1 MVSETQNQKHQRGE
15 LMMTQKVLPFKLGI
29 TEEKLTAHAGLAVFG
44 EFVHATGM
52 LTEANRALRG
62 PGSGA
67 GYKPSQYVEP
77 LILMLQ
83 GGGRALEDLRVIRN
97 DTALCELMGIEEMPS
112 SDAVGD
118 WLRRQ
123 GRGEGLSGL
132 AIVRQ
137 LVVRRALNLDTTTD
151 YTLDIDATQIVAEKE
166 GTKMTYKG
174 ERGYMPIVGHLA
186 ENGLIVGEEFRQG
199 NDAPAARNLEFIK
212 YCAGQM
218 PEGKRITNLR
228 SDSAAYQAD
237 IINWCEEDDN
247 ARVLFAIGADM
258 DAGVKA
264 VIRTISPE
272 AWSPY
277 QDGHIA
283 ETVHSMNRTKKAFRL
298 IAIRRPA
305 QMDLLTGQDKTSERY
320 TVIASNRT
328 ETAQETVAWYN
339 RRGDA
344 SENRIKDLK
353 IGFGMERM
361 PCGDFAANAM
371 FFRLGTIAYDMFV
384 LFKVLA
390 LSGQWRNAQVQTV
403 RWRLFHVAGK
413 VVRHGRRL
421 ILKVSAWVHEML
433 AEIRA
438 RSRELACA
446 P

>member
-15 LMMTQKVLPFKLGI
+15 IIMTQTVLPFKLGI
-29 TEEKLTAHAGLAVFG
+29 TEEKLTAHAGLAIFG
-44 EFVHATGM
+44 EFIHATGM
-52 LTEANRALRG
+52 LTEVDKALKG

-77 LILMLQ
+77 LMLMIQ

-97 DTALCELMGIEEMPS
+97 DAALCELMGIEEMPS

-118 WLRRQ
+118 WLRRR
-123 GRGEGLSGL
+123 GRGDGLPGL
-132 AIVRQ
+132 AVVRQ
-137 LVVRRALNLDTTTD
+137 LVVRRALNRDTTTD

-166 GTKMTYKG
+166 EAKITYKG

-186 ENGLIVGEEFRQG
+186 ENGLIIGEEFRQG
-199 NDAPAARNLEFIK
+199 NDAPGARNLEFIK

-218 PEGKRITNLR
+218 PAGRRIANLR

-237 IINWCEEDDN
+237 IINWCEGGN
-247 ARVLFAIGADM
+247 NSPVLFAIGADL
-258 DAGVKA
+258 DAGVRA
-264 VIRTISPE
+264 AISAIAPQE
-272 AWSPY
+272 WSPY

-298 IAIRRPA
+298 IVIRRSA
-305 QMDLLTGQDKTSERY
+305 QMDLLTGQEKASERY

-371 FFRLGTIAYDMFV
+371 FFRLGTIAYNLFV
-384 LFKVLA
+384 LFKVSA
-390 LSGQWRNAQVQTV
+390 LSGQWRHVQVQTL
-403 RWRLFHVAGK
+403 RWRLYHAAGK

-421 ILKVSAWVHEML
+421 ILKVSAWTHELL

-446 P
+446 T

>member
-1 MVSETQNQKHQRGE
+1 
-15 LMMTQKVLPFKLGI
+15 MTQTVLPFKLGI

-44 EFVHATGM
+44 EFVHATGI
-52 LTEANRALRG
+52 LTEVNRALKG
-62 PGSGA
+62 PGSAA
-67 GYKPSQYVEP
+67 GYTPSQYVEP
-77 LILMLQ
+77 LMLMLQ

-97 DTALCELMGIEEMPS
+97 DAALCELMGLKEIPS

-123 GRGEGLSGL
+123 GAREGLRGL
-132 AIVRQ
+132 AVVRQ
-137 LVVRRALNLDTTTD
+137 LIVRRALNRDTTTD

-166 GTKMTYKG
+166 EAKITYKG

-186 ENGLIVGEEFRQG
+186 ENGLIIGEEFRQG
-199 NDAPAARNLEFIK
+199 NDSPGARNLEFIE

-218 PEGKRITNLR
+218 PARRRITHLR

-237 IINWCEEDDN
+237 IINWCEQDGN
-247 ARVLFAIGADM
+247 ARVLFAIGADL
-258 DAGVKA
+258 DAGV
-264 VIRTISPE
+264 RTAIGSMSPG

-283 ETVHSMNRTKKAFRL
+283 ETVHTMNKTKKAFRL
-298 IAIRRPA
+298 IVIRRPA
-305 QMDLLTGQDKTSERY
+305 QVNLLTGQEKASERY

-371 FFRLGTIAYDMFV
+371 FFRLGTIAYNLFV
-384 LFKVLA
+384 LFKMSVL
-390 LSGQWRNAQVQTV
+390 SDQWRNAQVHTL
-403 RWRLFHVAGK
+403 RWRLYHVGGK

-421 ILKVSAWVHEML
+421 ILNVSAWMHEQL
-433 AEIRA
+433 SEIRI
-438 RSRELACA
+438 RNKELAFA
-446 P
+446 T

>member
-1 MVSETQNQKHQRGE
+1 
-15 LMMTQKVLPFKLGI
+15 MMTQNVLSFKLEI
-29 TEEKLTAHAGLAVFG
+29 TEEKITANAGLAVFG
-44 EFVHATGM
+44 EFVHATGI
-52 LTEANRALRG
+52 LREVDRVLKG

-77 LILMLQ
+77 LMLMLQ

-97 DTALCELMGIEEMPS
+97 DIALCELMGIKEMPS

-123 GRGEGLSGL
+123 GKEEGLSGL
-132 AIVRQ
+132 AVVRQ
-137 LVVRRALNLDTTTD
+137 LAIRRALNLETTTD

-166 GTKMTYKG
+166 DAERTYKG

-186 ENGLIVGEEFRQG
+186 ENGLIIGEEFRQG

-218 PEGKRITNLR
+218 PGGKRIANLR

-237 IINWCEEDDN
+237 IINWCEEDGK
-247 ARVLFAIGADM
+247 ARVLFAIGADL

-264 VIRTISPE
+264 VIDAISPE
-272 AWSPY
+272 EWNPY

-283 ETVHSMNRTKKAFRL
+283 ERMHCMNRTKKAFRL
-298 IAIRRPA
+298 IVIRRPA
-305 QMDLLTGQDKTSERY
+305 QLDLLTGQEKRSERY
-320 TVIASNRT
+320 TVIASNRK

-344 SENRIKDLK
+344 SENRIKELK

-371 FFRLGTIAYDMFV
+371 FFRLGTIAYNMFV
-384 LFKVLA
+384 LFKVSA
-390 LSGQWRNAQVQTV
+390 LSAQWRKVQVQTL
-403 RWRLFHVAGK
+403 RWRLYNVAGK

-421 ILKVSAWVHEML
+421 ILKVSAWMHEQL
-433 AEIRA
+433 AEIRV

-446 P
+446 T

>member
-1 MVSETQNQKHQRGE
+1 
-15 LMMTQKVLPFKLGI
+15 MTQTVLPFKLEI
-29 TEEKLTAHAGLAVFG
+29 TEEKLTAHAGLAIFG
-44 EFVHATGM
+44 EFVHATGI
-52 LTEANRALRG
+52 LAEVNGALRG

-67 GYKPSQYVEP
+67 GYMPRQYVEP
-77 LILMLQ
+77 LMLMLQ
-83 GGGRALEDLRVIRN
+83 GGGRTLEDLRVIRN
-97 DTALCELMGIEEMPS
+97 DTALCELLGMQELPS

-132 AIVRQ
+132 AVVRQ
-137 LVVRRALNLDTTTD
+137 VVVRRTLNQDAATE

-166 GTKMTYKG
+166 EAKMTYKG

-186 ENGLIVGEEFRQG
+186 ENGLIIGEEFRQG
-199 NDAPAARNLEFIK
+199 NDAPGARNLEFIR

-218 PEGKRITNLR
+218 PAGRRIANLR

-237 IINWCEEDDN
+237 IINWCEAGSN
-247 ARVLFAIGADM
+247 TPVLFAIGADL

-264 VIRTISPE
+264 AISAISPGQ
-272 AWSPY
+272 WSPY
-277 QDGHIA
+277 QEGHIA
-283 ETVHSMNRTKKAFRL
+283 ETVHSMNRTRKAFRL
-298 IAIRRPA
+298 IVIRRPA
-305 QMDLLTGQDKTSERY
+305 QMDLLTGQEKTSERY

-371 FFRLGTIAYDMFV
+371 FFRLGTIAYNLFV
-384 LFKVLA
+384 LFKVSA
-390 LSGQWRNAQVQTV
+390 LSGQWRHVQVQTL
-403 RWRLFHVAGK
+403 RWRLYHVAGK
-413 VVRHGRRL
+413 IVRHGRRL
-421 ILKVSAWVHEML
+421 ILKVSAWMHEL
-433 AEIRA
+433 LTEIRA
-438 RSRELACA
+438 RSRQLACET
-446 P
+446 

>member
-1 MVSETQNQKHQRGE
+1 
-15 LMMTQKVLPFKLGI
+15 MMTQNVLSFKLEI
-29 TEEKLTAHAGLAVFG
+29 TEEKITANAGLAVFG
-44 EFVHATGM
+44 EFVHATGI
-52 LTEANRALRG
+52 LQEVDRVLKG

-77 LILMLQ
+77 LMLMLQ
-83 GGGRALEDLRVIRN
+83 GGGRALEDLRVIKN
-97 DTALCELMGIEEMPS
+97 DLALCELMGIEEIPS
-112 SDAVGD
+112 SDALGD

-123 GRGEGLSGL
+123 GKEEGLSGL
-132 AIVRQ
+132 AVVRQ
-137 LVVRRALNLDTTTD
+137 LAIRRALNLETTTD

-166 GTKMTYKG
+166 DAKRTYKG

-186 ENGLIVGEEFRQG
+186 ENGLIIGEEFRQG

-218 PEGKRITNLR
+218 PAGKRIAKLR

-237 IINWCEEDDN
+237 IINWCEKDSK
-247 ARVLFAIGADM
+247 APVLFAIGADL
-258 DAGVKA
+258 DAGVRA
-264 VIRTISPE
+264 VIDAISPE
-272 AWSPY
+272 EWSPY

-283 ETVHSMNRTKKAFRL
+283 ERVHCMNRTKKAFRL
-298 IAIRRPA
+298 IVIRRPA
-305 QMDLLTGQDKTSERY
+305 QLDLLTGEEKRSERY
-320 TVIASNRT
+320 TVIASNRK
-328 ETAQETVAWYN
+328 ESAQETVAWYN

-371 FFRLGTIAYDMFV
+371 FFRLGTIAYNMFV
-384 LFKVLA
+384 LFKMLA
-390 LSGQWRNAQVQTV
+390 LSAKWRNVQVQTL
-403 RWRLFHVAGK
+403 RWRLYHVAGK

-421 ILKVSAWVHEML
+421 ILKVSAWMHEQL
-433 AEIRA
+433 AEIRV

-446 P
+446 T